1 MGFTEILTI
10 IFILLK
16 VFGVISWSWL
26 VVFLPE
32 IIAVVIYLIVCI
44 CCLIGVGKANKIMKK
59 HFDDFNF

>member
-16 VFGVISWSWL
+16 VFKVVTWAWW

-32 IIAVVIYLIVCI
+32 IIALVIYVAVIVLHLLCI
-44 CCLIGVGKANKIMKK
+44 HKTNKHMDKF
-59 HFDDFNF
+59 FDDKF